1 MITEKNKNK
10 RKYTLLQSSMKQGH
24 EVKKGCMEK
33 ESSLLEAAHISELP
47 SDSGL
52 NEKSNFSA
60 DL

>member
-1 MITEKNKNK
+1 
-10 RKYTLLQSSMKQGH
+10 MKQGH
-24 EVKKGCMEK
+24 EAKKGSSEMRVEK
-33 ESSLLEAAHISELP
+33 QSSLLEAAHISEFP